1 MNVIICHG
9 KVNGKVLA
17 PSSKSL
23 THRAIVLATLAQGES
38 VLTNILYA
46 DDTQATLDACR
57 GFGASIKQEELKLVV
72 QGTGGTLCIPSRPLE
87 CGLSGT
93 TLRFA
98 LALAALAPG
107 KTIITGGVRLLERPL
122 RPLYDALQT
131 LGAEVTQEPKRIT
144 VRGGALHSGM
154 VRLPG
159 NISSQFVSALFMIAP
174 FLPQRMTVAVDEPI
188 YSRPYIDLTIALMKE
203 FGVAVEQKGNQFTVE
218 PGQSYRARRYAIEGD
233 YSSAQY
239 WFAAAAVTR
248 GEVRVLGLAPESVQ
262 GDRKML
268 DILRSVGCEVSFER
282 DAVVVRGAK
291 SVKPFS
297 VDGRDVPDLVPTLA
311 VLAAVSPGINLI
323 THIGHLRG
331 KESDRLAATAEELAK
346 MGVSAEVNGDSLKIH
361 GGKLKGAV
369 INPHGD
375 HRMAMAFAVAG
386 LAAVGETV
394 IQDAEVVSKSYPGFW
409 DDLEKLGVELR
420 KEAVICSVSHN
431 FLLRNSVDRS
441 GCQMTEHASPPP
453 ARRGAPP
460 RRRNSPLAKPC
471 LRRLR
476 RVPSLP
482 TLTLG

>member
-1 MNVIICHG
+1 MQVTVIPG
-9 KVNGKVLA
+9 KIEGVVVT
-17 PSSKSL
+17 PPSKSI
-23 THRAIVLATLAQGES
+23 THRAIVLATLAKGES

-46 DDTQATLDACR
+46 DDTEATMDACR

-107 KTIITGGVRLLERPL
+107 ETIITGGVRLLERPL
-122 RPLYDALQT
+122 QPLYDALQT

-144 VRGGALHSGM
+144 VRGGALQGGK

-159 NISSQFVSALFMIAP
+159 NVSSQFVSALLMIAP
-174 FLPQRMTVAVDEPI
+174 FLPQGMTIAVEEPI
-188 YSRPYIDLTIALMKE
+188 YSRPYIDLTIALLKE
-203 FGVAVEQKGNQFTVE
+203 LGVAVEQKGNQFTVE

-248 GEVRVLGLAPESVQ
+248 GEVKVLGLAPESVQ
-262 GDRKML
+262 GDRKVL
-268 DILRSVGCEVSFER
+268 DILRSVGCEVKYER
-282 DAVVVRGAK
+282 NAVVVRGAK

-297 VDGRDVPDLVPTLA
+297 VDGCDVPDLVPTLA
-311 VLAAVSPGINLI
+311 VLAAVAPGMSVI

-331 KESDRLAATAEELAK
+331 KESDRLAAPAEELAK
-346 MGVSAEVNGDSLKIH
+346 MGIRAEVNGDSLKIH

-369 INPHGD
+369 IDPHGD

-386 LAAVGETV
+386 LAADGETV

-409 DDLEKLGVELR
+409 EALGMLIG
-420 KEAVICSVSHN
+420 K
-431 FLLRNSVDRS
+431 
-441 GCQMTEHASPPP
+441 HA
-453 ARRGAPP
+453 
-460 RRRNSPLAKPC
+460 
-471 LRRLR
+471 
-476 RVPSLP
+476 
-482 TLTLG
+482 